1 MLRILVKK
9 QLAEVFKS
17 YFYDAKK
24 NRMRS
29 KLAIAGWIV
38 FFILIMVCL
47 LGGMF
52 TALSLNMCRGLSQ
65 AGLGW
70 MYFLL
75 MGGIAIILGAF
86 GSVFNTYAGLY
97 LPKDNDL
104 LLSLP
109 IPVRTIITARLTN
122 VWLMGTL
129 YVSVVLLPAIIVYW
143 IMTGITAPKVIC
155 GIILYLVVTLI
166 VLLLSCL
173 LGWAVAKIS
182 LRLKNRSFITVL
194 VSLMFFGGYY
204 FFYFK
209 ANDLIRDIILN
220 AEAYGEK
227 LKGAAYGLY
236 LFGRI
241 GEGDFAAAA
250 IFAAVT
256 AALCLIVWR
265 ILSRSFLNIAT
276 STGKTEHVRYVEK
289 TVREKSVFGA
299 LLSKEFGRFTSS
311 ANYMLNCGLGVLL
324 IPAVGVLLL
333 IKGRVI
339 CEAVEK
345 AISGRP
351 DCAAVLVCV
360 ALCMLASMN
369 DMAAPS
375 ISLEG
380 KSIWIPQSLPVEPRK
395 ILHAKMAVQ
404 LILTGIP
411 MLLAAVCGAIVVP
424 ASAAVKTMLFVMPL
438 VYVLFSTVCSMFAGI
453 RMPLLNWTN
462 EIAPI
467 KQSGAV
473 AIILYGG
480 WGVIVIMAGLYLLIG
495 YRIGAAPYMACWSI
509 LLALVSFVLLK
520 WLDTGGAEAFSSL

>member
-38 FFILIMVCL
+38 FFILIMACL
-47 LGGMF
+47 LGGTF

-75 MGGIAIILGAF
+75 MGGIAIVLGAF

-109 IPVRTIITARLTN
+109 IPVRTIIAARLTN

-129 YVSVVLLPAIIVYW
+129 YVTVVLLPAIIVYW
-143 IMTGITAPKVIC
+143 IITGITAQKVIC
-155 GIILYLVVTLI
+155 GIMLYLVVTFI

-173 LGWAVAKIS
+173 LGWTVAKIS

-194 VSLMFFGGYY
+194 VSLLFIGGYY

-220 AEAYGEK
+220 AEVYGEK

-241 GEGDFAAAA
+241 GEGGFTAAA
-250 IFAAVT
+250 IFAAAT
-256 AALCLIVWR
+256 AALCLVAWR

-289 TVREKSVFGA
+289 TAREKSVFSA

-324 IPAVGVLLL
+324 VPAVGVLLL
-333 IKGRVI
+333 IKGRGI
-339 CEAVEK
+339 CEAVGE

-351 DCAAVLVCV
+351 DCAAVLVCA

-369 DMAAPS
+369 DMVVPS
-375 ISLEG
+375 VSLEG
-380 KSIWIPQSLPVEPRK
+380 KSLWIPQSLPVEPGK
-395 ILHAKMAVQ
+395 ILHAKIAVQ
-404 LILTGIP
+404 LTLTGIP
-411 MLLAAVCGAIVVP
+411 LLLAAVCGAIVVP
-424 ASAAVKTMLFVMPL
+424 ASAAVKVMLFVMPL
-438 VYVLFSTVCSMFAGI
+438 VYVLFSAVCGMFVGI

-462 EIAPI
+462 EVAPI

-473 AIILYGG
+473 AIILYGS
-480 WGVIVIMAGLYLLIG
+480 WGVIIAMAGLYLLIG
-495 YRIGAAPYMACWSI
+495 YRIGAVIYMAIWSI
-509 LLALVSFVLLK
+509 LLAAIAFVLLR
-520 WLDTGGAEAFSSL
+520 WLNTRGVEAFSSL

>member
-29 KLAIAGWIV
+29 KPAIAGWII
-38 FFILIMVCL
+38 FFIVIMVGL

-52 TALSLNMCRGLSQ
+52 TALSLSLCGGLSQ

-75 MGGIAIILGAF
+75 MGGIAILLGAF

-97 LPKDNDL
+97 LSKDNDL

-109 IPVRTIITARLTN
+109 IPARTIIAARLTN

-129 YVSVVLLPAIIVYW
+129 YVTVVLLPAIVVYW
-143 IMTGITAPKVIC
+143 IVSGVTAEKVIC
-155 GIILYLVVTLI
+155 GIALYLIITFF

-173 LGWAVAKIS
+173 LGWVVAKIS

-194 VSLMFFGGYY
+194 VSLLFIVGYY

-209 ANDLIRDIILN
+209 ANDLIQDIILN
-220 AEAYGEK
+220 AETYGNK
-227 LKGAAYGLY
+227 LKGASYGLY
-236 LFGRI
+236 FFGRI
-241 GEGDFAAAA
+241 GEGDFTAAAV
-250 IFAAVT
+250 FAAVT
-256 AALCLIVWR
+256 AALCILAWR
-265 ILSRSFLNIAT
+265 VLNRSFLNIAT
-276 STGKTEHVRYVEK
+276 STGKTEHIRYVEK

-299 LLSKEFGRFTSS
+299 LLGKEFGRFTSS

-324 IPAVGVLLL
+324 VPSFGVLLL
-333 IKGRVI
+333 IKGRGM
-339 CEAVEK
+339 CEAVGE

-351 DCAAVLVCV
+351 DCAAILVCA
-360 ALCMLASMN
+360 ALCMVASMN
-369 DMAAPS
+369 DMVVPS
-375 ISLEG
+375 VSLEG
-380 KSIWIPQSLPVEPRK
+380 KSLWIPQSLPVEPRK

-411 MLLAAVCGAIVVP
+411 MLLAAVCGALIVP
-424 ASAAVKTMLFVMPL
+424 ASAAVKVMVFVMPP
-438 VYVLFSTVCSMFAGI
+438 VYVLFLAVYGMFVGI

-473 AIILYGG
+473 FIILFGS
-480 WGVIVIMAGLYLLIG
+480 WGVIIAMAGLYLLIG
-495 YRIGAAPYMACWSI
+495 YRIGAVPYLACWSI
-509 LLALVSFVLLK
+509 LLAAITLALLR
-520 WLDTGGAEAFSSL
+520 WLDTRGTEAFTSL

>member
-173 LGWAVAKIS
+173 LGWTVAKIS

-209 ANDLIRDIILN
+209 ANDVIRGIILN
-220 AEAYGEK
+220 TEAYGEK

-339 CEAVEK
+339 CEAVGE

-351 DCAAVLVCV
+351 DCAAVLVCA

>member
-29 KLAIAGWIV
+29 KPAIAGWIV
-38 FFILIMVCL
+38 FFILIMVGL
-47 LGGMF
+47 LGGAF
-52 TALSLNMCRGLSQ
+52 TALSRTLCGGLTQ
-65 AGLGW
+65 VGMGW

-97 LPKDNDL
+97 LSKDNDL

-109 IPVRTIITARLTN
+109 IPVRTIITARLAN

-129 YVSVVLLPAIIVYW
+129 YVTVVLLPAFIVYW
-143 IMTGITAPKVIC
+143 IISGITAGKVVC
-155 GIILYLVVTLI
+155 GIILYLVVTFI

-173 LGWAVAKIS
+173 LGWVVAKIS
-182 LRLKNRSFITVL
+182 LRLKNRGFITVL
-194 VSLMFFGGYY
+194 VSLLFIGGYY

-209 ANDLIRDIILN
+209 ANILIRDIILN

-227 LKGAAYGLY
+227 LKGAVYGLY

-250 IFAAVT
+250 IYAAAT
-256 AALCLIVWR
+256 AALCVIAWR
-265 ILSRSFLNIAT
+265 ILSQSFLNIAT

-289 TVREKSVFGA
+289 TVRKKTVFGA
-299 LLSKEFGRFTSS
+299 LLGKEFGRFTSS

-324 IPAVGVLLL
+324 VPAAGVLLL
-333 IKGRVI
+333 IKGRGI
-339 CEAVEK
+339 CEAVGEVF
-345 AISGRP
+345 SGKT
-351 DCAAVLVCV
+351 DCAAVLVCA

-369 DMAAPS
+369 DMAVPS
-375 ISLEG
+375 VSLEG
-380 KSIWIPQSLPVEPRK
+380 RSLWILQSLPVEPGK

-404 LILTGIP
+404 LILSGIP
-411 MLLAAVCGAIVVP
+411 MLLAAVCSILIVP
-424 ASAAVKTMLFVMPL
+424 ASAAVKVMVFVMPL
-438 VYVLFSTVCSMFAGI
+438 VYVLFSAVCGVFVGL

-473 AIILYGG
+473 AIILYGS
-480 WGVIVIMAGLYLLIG
+480 WVVIIAMAGLYLLIG
-495 YRIGAAPYMACWSI
+495 YKIGAVPYLAVWSI

-520 WLDTGGAEAFSSL
+520 WLDTGGVEMFSSL

>member
-1 MLRILVKK
+1 MLKVLVKK

-29 KLAIAGWIV
+29 KWAIAGWIV
-38 FFILIMVCL
+38 FFVLIMVVF

-52 TALSLNMCRGLSQ
+52 TALSLSLCGGLTQ

-75 MGGIAIILGAF
+75 MGGIAIVLGAF

-97 LPKDNDL
+97 LSKDNDL

-109 IPVRTIITARLTN
+109 IPVRTIIAARLAN
-122 VWLMGTL
+122 VWLMGTM
-129 YVSVVLLPAIIVYW
+129 YVTVVLLPATAVYW
-143 IMTGITAPKVIC
+143 IVSGITAGKAIC
-155 GIILYLVVTLI
+155 GIILYLIVTLI

-173 LGWAVAKIS
+173 LGWVVAKIS
-182 LRLKNRSFITVL
+182 LRLKNKSFITVL
-194 VSLMFFGGYY
+194 VSLLFIGGYY

-209 ANDLIRDIILN
+209 ANGLIRDILLN

-241 GEGDFAAAA
+241 GEGGFAAAA
-250 IFAAVT
+250 AFAAAT
-256 AALCLIVWR
+256 AALCVLAWK

-276 STGKTEHVRYVEK
+276 SSGKTGHVRYVEK

-299 LLSKEFGRFTSS
+299 LLRKEFGRFASS

-324 IPAVGVLLL
+324 IPALGVLLL
-333 IKGRVI
+333 MKGRAI
-339 CEAVEK
+339 CEAVGE

-351 DCAAVLVCV
+351 DCAAVLIC
-360 ALCMLASMN
+360 AILCMLASMN
-369 DMAAPS
+369 DMAVPS
-375 ISLEG
+375 VSLEG
-380 KSIWIPQSLPVEPRK
+380 KSIWIPLSLPVEPKRV
-395 ILHAKMAVQ
+395 LRAKMAVQ

-411 MLLAAVCGAIVVP
+411 MLLAAACGALIVP
-424 ASAAVKTMLFVMPL
+424 ASAAVKAMVFVLPL
-438 VYVLFSTVCSMFAGI
+438 VYVTFSAACGMFAGL
-453 RMPLLNWTN
+453 RMPLLNWTS

-473 AIILYGG
+473 AIILFGG
-480 WGVIVIMAGLYLLIG
+480 WALIVVISGLYLLIG
-495 YRIGAAPYMACWSI
+495 YRIGAAAYMACWSVLLAVAAFI
-509 LLALVSFVLLK
+509 LLR
-520 WLDTGGAEAFSSL
+520 WLDTGGAKAFSSL

>member
-1 MLRILVKK
+1 MLRVLVKK
-9 QLAEVFKS
+9 QLAEVFQS

-38 FFILIMVCL
+38 FFILIMVGL
-47 LGGMF
+47 LGGAF
-52 TALSLNMCRGLSQ
+52 TALSLALCGELTQ

-97 LPKDNDL
+97 LSKDNDL

-109 IPVRTIITARLTN
+109 IPVRTIIAARLAN

-129 YVSVVLLPAIIVYW
+129 YVTVVLLPAVVVYW
-143 IMTGITAPKVIC
+143 IISGVTAEKVIC
-155 GIILYLVVTLI
+155 GVILYLVVTFI

-182 LRLKNRSFITVL
+182 LRLKNKSFITVL
-194 VSLMFFGGYY
+194 VSLLFIGGYY

-220 AEAYGEK
+220 AEVYGEK

-241 GEGDFAAAA
+241 GEGDFTAAA
-250 IFAAVT
+250 IFAAATTV
-256 AALCLIVWR
+256 LCVIAWR

-276 STGKTEHVRYVEK
+276 SAGKTEHVRFVEK
-289 TVREKSVFGA
+289 KVREKPVFGA

-311 ANYMLNCGLGVLL
+311 ANYMLNCGLGILL
-324 IPAVGVLLL
+324 VPAAGVFLL

-339 CEAVEK
+339 CETVGEAV
-345 AISGRP
+345 SGRP
-351 DCAAVLVCV
+351 DCAAVLVCT

-369 DMAAPS
+369 DMAVPS
-375 ISLEG
+375 VSLEG
-380 KSIWIPQSLPVEPRK
+380 KSLWIPQSLPVEPAK

-411 MLLAAVCGAIVVP
+411 MLFAAACGAIVVP
-424 ASAAVKTMLFVMPL
+424 ASAAVKAMVFVMPL
-438 VYVLFSTVCSMFAGI
+438 VYVLFLAVSGMFAGI

-462 EIAPI
+462 EVAPI

-473 AIILYGG
+473 AIILFGG
-480 WGVIVIMAGLYLLIG
+480 WGVITAMAGLYLLIG
-495 YRIGAAPYMACWSI
+495 YRIGAVCYLACWSI
-509 LLALVSFVLLK
+509 LLAIVSVILLK
-520 WLDTGGAEAFSSL
+520 WLDTGGAEVFSSL

>member
-1 MLRILVKK
+1 MLRVLVKK

-29 KLAIAGWIV
+29 KLAIAGWII
-38 FFILIMVCL
+38 FFILIMVGL
-47 LGGMF
+47 LGGAF
-52 TALSLNMCRGLSQ
+52 TALSLNMCGGLTQ

-97 LPKDNDL
+97 LSKDNDL

-109 IPVRTIITARLTN
+109 IPVRTIITARLAN

-129 YVSVVLLPAIIVYW
+129 YVTVVLLPAIIVYW
-143 IMTGITAPKVIC
+143 IISGLTAKIVIC
-155 GIILYLVVTLI
+155 GVVLYLVVTMI
-166 VLLLSCL
+166 VLLLSVL
-173 LGWAVAKIS
+173 LGWVVAKIS
-182 LRLKNRSFITVL
+182 LRLKNRSFITAL
-194 VSLMFFGGYY
+194 ISLLFFGGYY

-209 ANDLIRDIILN
+209 ANGLIRDIILN
-220 AEAYGEK
+220 AEAYGAK

-250 IFAAVT
+250 VFAAVT
-256 AALCLIVWR
+256 AALCLLVWR
-265 ILSRSFLNIAT
+265 ILSKSFLNIAT
-276 STGKTEHVRYVEK
+276 STGKTEHVRYEEK

-299 LLSKEFGRFTSS
+299 LLGKEFGRFTSS

-324 IPAVGVLLL
+324 VPAVGVVLLV
-333 IKGRVI
+333 KGRGI
-339 CEAVEK
+339 CEAVGE

-351 DCAAVLVCV
+351 DSPAVLVCAV
-360 ALCMLASMN
+360 LCMLASMN
-369 DMAAPS
+369 DMAVPS
-375 ISLEG
+375 VSLEG
-380 KSIWIPQSLPVEPRK
+380 KSLWIPQSLPVEPRK

-411 MLLAAVCGAIVVP
+411 MLLAAACGAIVVP
-424 ASAAVKTMLFVMPL
+424 ASAAVKTIVFVMPL
-438 VYVLFSTVCSMFAGI
+438 VYVLFSAVCGIFVGI

-480 WGVIVIMAGLYLLIG
+480 WGVITAMAGLYLLIG
-495 YRIGAAPYMACWSI
+495 YRIGALVYMAVWSI
-509 LLALVSFVLLK
+509 LLAAIAFVLLR
-520 WLDTGGAEAFSSL
+520 WLDTRGVDAFSSL